1 MERMV
6 ASRLSYLAESNGWWS
21 EDQAGFRCM
30 RSCEDQVLRLS
41 QSISDAF
48 QDSTASRTVLA
59 LLDFS
64 MAYDT
69 VWRERLLDILF
80 DKGVPMLM
88 IRWIKGFL
96 SDHKARVRLD
106 KTLGRSFKLHRS
118 VPQGAVLSPLLFL
131 FYIDGIRDV
140 APEGV
145 KVSLY
150 ADDIAVWAQSRNKN
164 AALRKVQE
172 AITNFGI

>member
-30 RSCEDQVLRLS
+30 RSCENQVLRLS

-48 QDSTASRTVLA
+48 QDRPASRTVLA

-64 MAYDT
+64 KAYDT
-69 VWRERLLDILF
+69 VWRERLLEILL
-80 DKGVPMLM
+80 DKGVPLLM

-96 SDHKARVRLD
+96 SDRKARVRLD
-106 KTLGRSFKLHRS
+106 NTLGRGSSSIKVYRR
-118 VPQGAVLSPLLFL
+118 VLS
-131 FYIDGIRDV
+131 
-140 APEGV
+140 
-145 KVSLY
+145 SLRC
-150 ADDIAVWAQSRNKN
+150 SSCS
-164 AALRKVQE
+164 
-172 AITNFGI
+172 T